1 MNNNNPGSTSPLSI
15 EIRSSLIFGTAIQY
29 QTADNGV
36 LYVIDAAI
44 APPPTILKALGALK
58 CTKFV
63 EMIKKAGLSTFIDQL
78 VDVTV
83 YVFIVCRCN
92 VT

>member
-1 MNNNNPGSTSPLSI
+1 MVMNNNNPGSTSPLSI

-44 APPPTILKALGALK
+44 APPPTILKALDALK
-58 CTKFV
+58 CTKFA

-83 YVFIVCRCN
+83 YVFIVFM
-92 VT
+92 